1 MLKQLQENLNSEFI
15 GKSDWFSFFFTDKD
29 DPTTIQ
35 EEGIKA
41 FMNDFLTKQSDCL
54 AISILTGEYIYNKN
68 FISDIDDIIKTL
80 NPIYDN
86 LIFFESTILHNCTNN
101 FVKILEKTLLGYK
114 KLYNQI
120 KIHTYNPNT
129 EIVFIDSKENN
140 DESIKCFDFF
150 GKEVSISFE
159 NVFFILGLSSYDHF
173 FDESIDYFRSLI
185 NFENRLNVSQ
195 KASQY
200 YIAITEK
207 VFFLKYKWGIRQIT
221 TSKFLNNK
229 TNKSYIIDN
238 DIISINESPSFQS
251 ERKELKKWKTYLEK
265 HYQYVENFILESHI
279 INELSEKDK
288 PSMLEIHALIKHFKD
303 GNPNYENLKN
313 VVENFEKREK
323 EFETERQIFFK
334 NLNYAL
340 NNQFSLL
347 IEKKDVTDEEVG
359 NLKIKIDALQN
370 KIGYDNFFVDFKYLK
385 YSIKK
390 LEKLIL
396 NREPLEIKQ
405 DINALI
411 NNIRELII
419 TCERKIEW
427 SENHHNLLYQL
438 PYEESL
444 VHYGT
449 EKIEK
454 VYYAST
460 FLLPLS
466 VEQIQKEFFELKLEF
481 NNKYNYL
488 EILSTL
494 DKEFSVI
501 KEMKEKDVKSI
512 ELISLFTAV
521 ISFIIGGVS
530 GFKFIEDWK
539 TALLFDIVFSTSLIS
554 FLIVLF
560 AFTRGIDLVKKYL
573 YYILGFYFIFLTSI
587 LLITNIGKKNVEAG
601 NNKFKI
607 NDTINNIYKKKLDN
621 TINQNPTPQQQGEK
635 ITNSKT
641 NDNLIHH

>member
-1 MLKQLQENLNSEFI
+1 MLKKLQENLDSEFI
-15 GKSDWFSFFFTDKD
+15 GKSEWFSSFFTDVRDLATLQEDKLK
-29 DPTTIQ
+29 TFLNEFLIQ
-35 EEGIKA
+35 QSEE
-41 FMNDFLTKQSDCL
+41 LS
-54 AISILTGEYIYNKN
+54 ISILTGEYISNKN
-68 FISDIDDIIKTL
+68 FQRDLDNIIKTV
-80 NPIYDN
+80 NSIYEKILFSEN
-86 LIFFESTILHNCTNN
+86 TILHNYTNN
-101 FVKILEKTLLGYK
+101 FVKILENTLLAYK
-114 KLYNQI
+114 KRYNQI
-120 KIHTYNPNT
+120 KIHTYNPST

-140 DESIKCFDFF
+140 EESIKCYESF
-150 GKEVSISFE
+150 GKEVSVSFE
-159 NVFFILGLSSYDHF
+159 NVFFILGLSTYDHF

-185 NFENRLNVSQ
+185 NFKNRLNTSQ
-195 KASQY
+195 KASLY
-200 YIAITEK
+200 FSVIDEK
-207 VFFLKYKWGIRQIT
+207 ASFLEYKWRIRQIT
-221 TSKFLNNK
+221 TSKILNNK
-229 TNKSYIIDN
+229 TYRSYIIDN
-238 DIISINESPSFQS
+238 DIISINENPSFQS
-251 ERKELKKWKTYLEK
+251 ERKELKTWKLYLEK
-265 HYQYVENFILESHI
+265 HYHYIENYSLESEI
-279 INELSEKDK
+279 INELLGKDK
-288 PSMLEIHALIKHFKD
+288 PSMLEVHTLIKNFKD
-303 GNPNYENLKN
+303 VNPNYENLKS
-313 VVENFEKREK
+313 VVESFEKREN
-323 EFETERQIFFK
+323 EFEDNKRVFFK

-340 NNQFSLL
+340 NNQFSSL
-347 IEKKDVTDEEVG
+347 IKKKDAIDEDVR

-390 LEKLIL
+390 LENLIL

-405 DINALI
+405 EISTLI

-444 VHYGT
+444 VFYDS

-466 VEQIQKEFFELKLEF
+466 VEQIQKEFFELKIEF

-539 TALLFDIVFSTSLIS
+539 TALLFDVVFSTSLIS

-560 AFTRGIDLVKKYL
+560 AFTRGLELVKKYF
-573 YYILGFYFIFLTSI
+573 YYILGFYLIFLTSI
-587 LLITNIGKKNVEAG
+587 FLITNIDKKNAEAKK
-601 NNKFKI
+601 NNTEI
-607 NDTINNIYKKKLDN
+607 NDAKKKNNRELKN
-621 TINQNPTPQQQGEK
+621 TINQNSTPQKQGGTTQLK
-635 ITNSKT
+635 NQ
-641 NDNLIHH
+641 

>member
-1 MLKQLQENLNSEFI
+1 MLKNLQENIDSEFI
-15 GKSDWFSFFFTDKD
+15 GKSEWFSSFFTDID
-29 DPTTIQ
+29 DPNTIQ
-35 EEGIKA
+35 EEYFKTFIS
-41 FMNDFLTKQSDCL
+41 DFLIKQSDCL
-54 AISILTGEYIYNKN
+54 AVSILTGEYVCNKN
-68 FISDIDDIIKTL
+68 FIYDIDDIIKTL
-80 NPIYDN
+80 KTIYDKI
-86 LIFFESTILHNCTNN
+86 LFFESTALHNYTNN
-101 FVKILEKTLLGYK
+101 FVKILENTLLGYK
-114 KLYNQI
+114 KLYSQI

-140 DESIKCFDFF
+140 DESIKCFEFF
-150 GKEVSISFE
+150 GKEVSVCFE
-159 NVFFILGLSSYDHF
+159 NVFFILGLSTYDHF

-185 NFENRLNVSQ
+185 NFKNRLNTSQ
-195 KASQY
+195 KASLY
-200 YIAITEK
+200 YSIIDEK
-207 VFFLKYKWGIRQIT
+207 VSFLEYKWGIRQIT
-221 TSKFLNNK
+221 TSKFLDNK

-238 DIISINESPSFQS
+238 DIISINKNPSFQS
-251 ERKELKKWKTYLEK
+251 ERKELINWKTYLEK
-265 HYQYVENFILESHI
+265 HYQYVENFILESEI
-279 INELSEKDK
+279 VNELLEKDK
-288 PSMLEIHALIKHFKD
+288 PSMLEVHTLIKNFKD
-303 GNPNYENLKN
+303 VNPNYENLKN
-313 VVENFEKREK
+313 VVESFEKREN
-323 EFETERQIFFK
+323 EFEENKRIFFK

-347 IEKKDVTDEEVG
+347 IEKKDVTDEEVR

-370 KIGYDNFFVDFKYLK
+370 KLEYDNFFVDFKYLK

-390 LEKLIL
+390 LENLIL

-405 DINALI
+405 EISALI

-438 PYEESL
+438 TYEESL
-444 VHYGT
+444 VYYGT

-560 AFTRGIDLVKKYL
+560 AFTRGIELVKKYF
-573 YYILGFYFIFLTSI
+573 YYILGFYLIFLTSI
-587 LLITNIGKKNVEAG
+587 FLITNIDKRNVEAKSNNTEIIDAKKN
-601 NNKFKI
+601 NNKEL
-607 NDTINNIYKKKLDN
+607 NN
-621 TINQNPTPQQQGEK
+621 TINQSTTPQKQGGRTQLK
-635 ITNSKT
+635 NQ
-641 NDNLIHH
+641 